1 MKRIPALILALV
13 LLSAC
18 ASNTPNSVSSPKGTP
33 VQLTVFAAAS
43 LTESFG
49 EIAAA
54 FEAEHPG
61 VDVTLNFA
69 GSNTLRA
76 QIEQGAQADV
86 FASAN
91 TKEMDTLVSSGLV
104 AKDVPQTFL
113 TNRLVA
119 ITPADNPAK
128 LTTFDELSRPGLK
141 LVLAAEDVPVG
152 RYARQMLDNV
162 GADFKAKVLAN
173 VVSNETDV
181 KQVVAKVQLGE
192 ADAGIVY
199 ASDAVAAPELPVIEI
214 PSKWNVLAKYP
225 IAALKN
231 APQPKLADEFV
242 AFVLSPDGQ
251 AILKKWGFS
260 PAQ

>member
-1 MKRIPALILALV
+1 MKRIPTLILTLI

-18 ASNTPNSVSSPKGTP
+18 ASNAPQPASAK
-33 VQLTVFAAAS
+33 LTVFAAAS

-49 EIAAA
+49 EIATA
-54 FEAEHPG
+54 FETSHPG

-76 QIEQGAQADV
+76 QIDQGAQADV

-91 TKEMDTLVSSGLV
+91 TKEMDALVSSGLV
-104 AKDVPQTFL
+104 VEGVPQTFL
-113 TNRLVA
+113 TNRLVV
-119 ITPADNPAK
+119 ITPTENPAGIS
-128 LTTFDELSRPGLK
+128 TFDDLARPGLK

-152 RYARQMLDNV
+152 RYARQMLDNA
-162 GADFKAKVLAN
+162 GADFKTKVLAN
-173 VVSNETDV
+173 VVSNEADV
-181 KQVVAKVQLGE
+181 KQVLAKVQLGE

-214 PSKWNVLAKYP
+214 PAEWNVLAKYP
-225 IAALKN
+225 IAALKD

-242 AFVLSPDGQ
+242 AFVLSSDGQ
-251 AILKKWGFS
+251 SILQKWGFS

>member
-1 MKRIPALILALV
+1 MKRTPALILTLV

-18 ASNTPNSVSSPKGTP
+18 ATNAPRSVP

-49 EIAAA
+49 EIATA
-54 FEAEHPG
+54 FEASHPG
-61 VDVTLNFA
+61 VNVTLNFA

-76 QIEQGAQADV
+76 QIDHGAQADV

-91 TKEMDTLVSSGLV
+91 IKEMDALVSSGLV
-104 AKDVPQTFL
+104 AQDAPQTFL
-113 TNRLVA
+113 TNRLVV

-128 LTTFDELSRPGLK
+128 LSTFDDLSRPGLK

-162 GADFKAKVLAN
+162 GADFKVKVLTN

-214 PSKWNVLAKYP
+214 PSKWNVLAEYP

-242 AFVLSPDGQ
+242 AYVLSTDGQ
-251 AILKKWGFS
+251 GILKKWGFS
-260 PAQ
+260 TP

>member
-1 MKRIPALILALV
+1 MKRISLPILTLI

-18 ASNTPNSVSSPKGTP
+18 ASNAPRPDS

-49 EIAAA
+49 EMATA
-54 FEAEHPG
+54 FEASHPG

-76 QIEQGAQADV
+76 QIDQGAQADV

-91 TKEMDTLVSSGLV
+91 TKEMDALVTSGLV
-104 AKDVPQTFL
+104 AEGAPQTFL
-113 TNRLVA
+113 TNRLVV
-119 ITPADNPAK
+119 ITPTENPAGVS
-128 LTTFDELSRPGLK
+128 TFDDLTRPDLK

-152 RYARQMLDNV
+152 RYARQMLDNA
-162 GADFKAKVLAN
+162 GADFKAQVLAN
-173 VVSNETDV
+173 VVSNEADV
-181 KQVVAKVQLGE
+181 KQVLAKVQLGE

-214 PSKWNVLAKYP
+214 PSEWNVLAKYP
-225 IAALKN
+225 IAVLKD

-251 AILKKWGFS
+251 SILQKWGFS

>member
-1 MKRIPALILALV
+1 MKRIPSLILVLI

-18 ASNTPNSVSSPKGTP
+18 ASHAPRPASA
-33 VQLTVFAAAS
+33 QLTVFAAAS

-49 EIAAA
+49 EIVTA
-54 FEAEHPG
+54 FEASHPG
-61 VDVTLNFA
+61 VNVTLNFA

-76 QIEQGAQADV
+76 QIDQGANADV

-91 TKEMDTLVSSGLV
+91 IKEMDALVSSGLV
-104 AKDVPQTFL
+104 TEGAPQTFL
-113 TNRLVA
+113 TNQLVV
-119 ITPADNPAK
+119 ITPANNPAG
-128 LTTFDELSRPGLK
+128 LSAFDELSRPGLK

-152 RYARQMLDNV
+152 RYARQMLDKV
-162 GADFKAKVLAN
+162 GADFKARVLAN
-173 VVSNETDV
+173 VVSNEADV

-199 ASDAVAAPELPVIEI
+199 ASDAVAAPELLVIEI
-214 PSKWNVLAKYP
+214 PSEWNVLAKYP

-260 PAQ
+260 PA

>member
-1 MKRIPALILALV
+1 MKRIPTLILTLI

-18 ASNTPNSVSSPKGTP
+18 ASNAPQPASAK
-33 VQLTVFAAAS
+33 LTVFAAAS

-49 EIAAA
+49 EIATA
-54 FEAEHPG
+54 FETSHPG

-76 QIEQGAQADV
+76 QIDQGAQADV

-91 TKEMDTLVSSGLV
+91 TKEMDALVSSGLV
-104 AKDVPQTFL
+104 VEGVPQTFL
-113 TNRLVA
+113 TNRLVV
-119 ITPADNPAK
+119 ITPTENPAGIS
-128 LTTFDELSRPGLK
+128 TFDDLARPGLK

-152 RYARQMLDNV
+152 RYARQMLDNA
-162 GADFKAKVLAN
+162 GADFKTKVLAN
-173 VVSNETDV
+173 VVSNEADV
-181 KQVVAKVQLGE
+181 KQVLAKVQLGE

-214 PSKWNVLAKYP
+214 PTEWNVLAKYP
-225 IAALKN
+225 IAVLKD

-242 AFVLSPDGQ
+242 AFVLSSDGQ
-251 AILKKWGFS
+251 SILQKWGFS